1 MIRFDIDSLHEIRET
16 LSRNRS
22 RTLLTGFGVF
32 WGVFM
37 MLVLMGG
44 GQGLK
49 ALLTQ
54 TLEGT
59 ATNSGYLVPNSTSK
73 AYKGFAR
80 SRQWSLTTDD
90 MEKLLLSI
98 PEIDIMTAKTR
109 IRASAVYEGKKYY
122 CDGNGVYPEYMYIE
136 PPVIKYGRY
145 INEVDIRQERK
156 VCVIGERVYK
166 TLFPEGGD
174 PCGRFIEMN
183 GIYYRIVGLNVS
195 NGNVGI
201 NGWTPN
207 SVVIPMTVLQKTYN
221 RGNTVDMICMTAKPD
236 CKIKEILRKARTI
249 LAKEHTFDPED
260 KKALFEVNAE
270 EIFSIVDKLFKGVN
284 LLIWLVG
291 FGTLLAAAIGVSNIM
306 MVTVKERT
314 TEIGIRRAIGATP
327 KMILSQI
334 LFESAILTLLAG
346 FLGIVFSVLMLSVAD
361 IVTAAT
367 GTEGVQFQVNFVTA
381 VLMTAML
388 AALGMLAGLPPAL
401 RAMNIKPVDAMRDE

>member
-16 LSRNRS
+16 LGRNRS

-37 MLVLMGG
+37 MLALMGG

-54 TLEGT
+54 TFEGF
-59 ATNSGYLVPNSTSK
+59 ATNSGYLIPNSTSK

-80 SRQWSLTTDD
+80 SRHWSLTTDD
-90 MEKLLLSI
+90 MEKLRLSI
-98 PEIDIMTAKTR
+98 PEIDIMTAKSNIGATV
-109 IRASAVYEGKKYY
+109 VYEDNKYY
-122 CDGNGVYPEYMYIE
+122 CSGDGVYPEYMYME

-156 VCVIGERVYK
+156 VCVIGKRVYE

-174 PCGRFIEMN
+174 PCGRFIGMN
-183 GIYYRIVGLNVS
+183 GIYYQIVGLNVS
-195 NGNVGI
+195 NGNIGV

-260 KKALFEVNAE
+260 KKALFELNAE
-270 EIFSIVDKLFKGVN
+270 EIFSIVDRLFKGVN

-334 LFESAILTLLAG
+334 IFEGAILTLLAG

-367 GTEGVQFQVNFVTA
+367 GTEGVQFQVNFGTA
-381 VLMTAML
+381 VLMAAML